1 MLMAAKGKRVLLF
14 FLLLYL
20 IIGSIYSLTTGI
32 SHDSL
37 HEQTNWEV
45 NIIAIKSFFFDKY
58 KFSTLLDYKDK
69 YYGIGFQFI
78 SQPIQFLVTPIVKLF
93 DNQISDLG
101 AHLISK
107 NIVVFN
113 LFFISGLYVYLIFF
127 NITEDRLFSIVATS
141 VYYLYPYLL
150 GHSFVNPK
158 DSPFCSIWV
167 INTYLSCNI
176 LYKFFEKNKLFYID
190 LFILGVLTALLLAIR
205 ISGVLIFFQY
215 FFSFVILVNIKNISF
230 FKFIKFFKFKIIFL
244 IFIIIFFTFASY
256 PVFWR
261 DPFEFF
267 LAIKAL
273 SKHYN
278 NVCTYTLGEC
288 LEAHNLPANY
298 IIIWL
303 LFKLPLIS
311 IAGLIAVPF
320 VEKKI
325 FINTKRSIFFGTL
338 LFGSTGLL
346 IILIL
351 TRVALYNEI
360 RHILFLVFLIFSL
373 GISSLYFF
381 SRKFTIILAFISSL
395 AFLVENIYIHP
406 YQYTWYN
413 LLTRSLD
420 IQKNFEIDY
429 FGISNKNL
437 SKEISKNSSSSLCIF
452 GDQYVKE
459 FLEHSNYKCFKNYSE
474 IDSEK
479 KRPFLV
485 VQNLKNLYKNPI
497 NCKNMYKEKYKLLF
511 YKKDLVTGNLWICD

>member
-1 MLMAAKGKRVLLF
+1 MDAKSKRVILL
-14 FLLLYL
+14 LLILYL
-20 IIGSIYSLTTGI
+20 IVGSIYSLTTGI

-45 NIIAIKSFFFDKY
+45 NIKAIKSFIFEQYKY
-58 KFSTLLDYKDK
+58 SDLLNYKDK

-78 SQPIQFLVTPIVKLF
+78 SQPIQFLVSPLVKIL
-93 DNQISDLG
+93 DSQITDFG

-107 NIVVFN
+107 NFAIFN
-113 LFFISGLYVYLIFF
+113 LFFISGLFVYLLFF
-127 NITEDRLFSIVATS
+127 NITEDKLFSIVATS
-141 VYYLYPYLL
+141 VYYLYPYFL

-176 LYKFFEKNKLFYID
+176 LYKFFDKNKIIYRD
-190 LFILGVLTALLLAIR
+190 LLILGVLTALLLAIR

-215 FFSFVILVNIKNISF
+215 FFSFVILTNIKNISL
-230 FKFIKFFKFKIIFL
+230 FKFIKYFKLKIFFFIFV
-244 IFIIIFFTFASY
+244 IIFFTFFTY
-256 PVFWR
+256 PIFWKN
-261 DPFEFF
+261 PLEFF

-278 NVCTYTLGEC
+278 NVCTFTLGDC

-298 IIIWL
+298 IILWL
-303 LFKLPLIS
+303 FFKLPLIT
-311 IAGLIAVPF
+311 IIGLIAVPF

-325 FINTKRSIFFGTL
+325 FTNEKRSIFFGTL
-338 LFGSTGLL
+338 LFGSIGLL

-360 RHILFLVFLIFSL
+360 RHILFFVFLIFSL
-373 GISSLYFF
+373 GISSLFFF
-381 SRKFTIILAFISSL
+381 SRKFSIILAFISSVF
-395 AFLVENIYIHP
+395 FLVENIYIHP

-413 LLTRSLD
+413 LLTRFVD

-429 FGISNKNL
+429 LGISNKNI
-437 SKEISKNSSSSLCIF
+437 SKEINRNSSYSLCIF

-459 FLEHSNYKCFKNYSE
+459 FLRDSNYKCFKNYSE
-474 IDSEK
+474 IDQEK

-497 NCKNMYKEKYKLLF
+497 NCKIIYTEKYRLLF
-511 YKKDLVTGNLWICD
+511 YKKDLVTGKLWICD